1 MSDEKSARTYLNTV
15 ATRLK
20 DDVDTL
26 KNNFTALNRV
36 CNAWPMVPLLA
47 RLVFLLLEGGKL
59 EDPTFKQ
66 AREDGTV
73 GEAVGTK
80 QRDTSQGGAPAR
92 MHANTTTANRD

>member
-36 CNAWPMVPLLA
+36 RNVHPVMEGWLFDVL
-47 RLVFLLLEGGKL
+47 LLLEGRKL
-59 EDPTFKQ
+59 EDLTVEQ
-66 AREDGTV
+66 AGEDGTFRETIGV
-73 GEAVGTK
+73 K
-80 QRDTSQGGAPAR
+80 
-92 MHANTTTANRD
+92 